1 MAGNNEG
8 ARFDAMDA
16 YEAISD
22 ELDKL
27 RFIQAA
33 IVDGAWAVA
42 NTDGAAGG
50 MALIIGGAIDG
61 IRAQAELMRI
71 SAGERDE

>member
-8 ARFDAMDA
+8 ARFDAMHA

-27 RFIQAA
+27 RFIRAA
-33 IVDGAWAVA
+33 IVDGTDVA
-42 NTDGAAGG
+42 SHEGATGG
-50 MALIIGGAIDG
+50 MALIIDGAIDG
-61 IRAQAELMRI
+61 IQAQAELMRM
-71 SAGERDE
+71 SAETNGAD